1 MYVLLKGGYF
11 EEAQICR
18 ERELQLKARLTG
30 PVGVTSAM
38 LPVVSA
44 ADVEAVVSAW
54 SGVPVEQMSSDE
66 MKRLR
71 QLQSSLKVCCA
82 DAPIS
87 CCTHV
92 TCWVQPLALQCCV
105 DMAWAQRLWRASW
118 LAATVGQLAVWWYK
132 CQAVRLCI
140 CRNV

>member
-1 MYVLLKGGYF
+1 MQVVNTRRSAKLNSHSWGTVAVTVVCMSSKGGYF

-44 ADVEAVVSAW
+44 ADVEAVVSVW
-54 SGVPVEQMSSDE
+54 SGVPVEQMSNDE

-71 QLQSSLKVCCA
+71 QLQSSLKVCI
-82 DAPIS
+82 DAL
-87 CCTHV
+87 CCMHV
-92 TCWVQPLALQCCV
+92 TSRVEPLELQ
-105 DMAWAQRLWRASW
+105 
-118 LAATVGQLAVWWYK
+118 
-132 CQAVRLCI
+132 
-140 CRNV
+140 